1 MHCQEE
7 KEVNNPQG
15 GIERGEIDDIY
26 EFLEQSGNCYV
37 SLLAQ
42 SPIQVSK
49 ISTSTKAKGAL
60 FNKTRI
66 GGYMGQEDVPIPA
79 VEEQEMLKVVNA
91 HRRVL
96 NVVDTQEMMVG
107 IAYAMSFVL

>member
-26 EFLEQSGNCYV
+26 EFLEQSGNYYV

-42 SPIQVSK
+42 SPMQVSK
-49 ISTSTKAKGAL
+49 ISTSTEAKGTL

-66 GGYMGQEDVPIPA
+66 GCHIGQEDVPITA
-79 VEEQEMLKVVNA
+79 VEEKEM
-91 HRRVL
+91 L
-96 NVVDTQEMMVG
+96 NVVNDHWRV
-107 IAYAMSFVL
+107 FN